1 MHNISITF
9 KADFFDGKTSVAH
22 VVEVSLDG
30 DFLRVRGVQINQI
43 IPTTQLAFS
52 AAVGSAKAIIHLPNG
67 AELQIADLA
76 SYDAL
81 AKHLKPTSLLHITR
95 FLENHLGFAVLAL
108 FFSGAFIFAG
118 LRYGLPALAL
128 SAANYLPVEMATKIG
143 GESLQLMDKWL
154 LLPSQLPMARRQVIT
169 KRLSDICHEQH
180 CPAYRLYFRKS
191 SSIGANA
198 FALPAGDIVVTDDLV
213 NIAKADDEVLSV
225 LFHEL
230 GHVQHRHSLRL
241 SIQSA
246 GAAALLVGVTG
257 DLSSVSDLA
266 AGLPSLLMQS
276 GYQRDMENEA
286 DAHALQMLNA
296 TCIDPQHFVAIMQ
309 RIGGA
314 DKPHNGVSNWLS
326 SHPNTERRIQAFQAS
341 KPCIEITLKSPVNA
355 HVK

>member
-1 MHNISITF
+1 MHKSNLTF
-9 KADFFDGKTSVAH
+9 QADFFDGKTLTAH
-22 VVEVSLDG
+22 AVEVGLEG
-30 DFLRVRGVQINQI
+30 GFLRVCGLHINQSV
-43 IPTTQLAFS
+43 PTAQLEFS
-52 AAVGSAKAIIHLPNG
+52 AAVGSAKAIIHLPND
-67 AELQIADLA
+67 AELQLADLA
-76 SYDAL
+76 SYEVLVKHVKPGSL
-81 AKHLKPTSLLHITR
+81 AHITR
-95 FLENHLGFAVLAL
+95 FLENHTAFAVLAL
-108 FFSGAFIFAG
+108 VFSGAFIFAG

-128 SAANYLPVEMATKIG
+128 SAANHLPAAMATKIG

-154 LLPSQLPMARRQVIT
+154 LLPSQLPEVRQQAIAN
-169 KRLSDICHEQH
+169 RLSHFCHQQP
-180 CPAYRLYFRKS
+180 CPDYKLHFRKS

-213 NIAKADDEVLSV
+213 ALAQHDDEVLSV

-241 SIQSA
+241 AIQSA

-286 DAHALQMLNA
+286 DAQALRMLQA
-296 TCIDPQHFVAIMQ
+296 ACIDPQHFVAIMQ

-314 DKPHNGVSNWLS
+314 DKPHDALSTWLS
-326 SHPNTERRIQAFQAS
+326 SHPATESRIQVFQKAQR
-341 KPCIEITLKSPVNA
+341 CR
-355 HVK
+355 

>member
-1 MHNISITF
+1 MHKGNLTF
-9 KADFFDGKTSVAH
+9 QADFFDGKTSTAH
-22 VVEVSLDG
+22 AVEVSLDG
-30 DFLRVRGVQINQI
+30 SFLRVCGLHINQSV
-43 IPTTQLAFS
+43 PTAQLEFW
-52 AAVGSAKAIIHLPNG
+52 AAVGSAKAIIYMPHG

-81 AKHLKPTSLLHITR
+81 AQHLKPASLAHVTR
-95 FLENHLGFAVLAL
+95 FLENHTAFAVLAL
-108 FFSGAFIFAG
+108 VFSGAFIFAG

-128 SAANYLPVEMATKIG
+128 SAANHLPAEMATKIG

-154 LLPSQLPMARRQVIT
+154 LLPSQLPEVRQQAIAN
-169 KRLSDICHEQH
+169 RLSHFCRQQQ
-180 CPAYRLYFRKS
+180 CPDYKLHFRKS

-213 NIAKADDEVLSV
+213 ALAQHDDEVLSV

-241 SIQSA
+241 AIQSA

-286 DAHALQMLNA
+286 DAQALKMLQA
-296 TCIDPQHFVAIMQ
+296 TCIDPQRFVTIMQ
-309 RIGGA
+309 RIT
-314 DKPHNGVSNWLS
+314 GVSKSPDSMSNWFN
-326 SHPNTERRIQAFQAS
+326 SHPNTESRIQAFQTS
-341 KPCIEITLKSPVNA
+341 KPCVKNTL
-355 HVK
+355 